1 MKYLLIF
8 SFLCLLSCG
17 YPDIDSMP
25 DFKNLTI
32 TKEEAIDLCKMN
44 NTDKQLILDCV
55 KKIRT
60 QE

>member
-8 SFLCLLSCG
+8 SFLYLFSCG

-32 TKEEAIDLCKMN
+32 TKDEAIDLCKMN
-44 NTDKQLILDCV
+44 NTDKQLISECV
-55 KKIRT
+55 KKLRT